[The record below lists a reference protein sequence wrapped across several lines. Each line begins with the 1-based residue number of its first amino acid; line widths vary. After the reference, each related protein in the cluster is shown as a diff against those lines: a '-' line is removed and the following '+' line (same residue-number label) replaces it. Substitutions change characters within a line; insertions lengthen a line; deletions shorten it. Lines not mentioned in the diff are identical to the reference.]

1 MKKKHLVLLIVAL
14 VALAVVLAAC
24 GGAKAPAKPAA
35 TKAPAA
41 QPTKAPAAKPT
52 KAPAAKKQP
61 KTIIFGLYQEPDV
74 LNPFIATQYAA
85 DEVSRMVVEGLVEV
99 DPNGNYFPVLAEEV
113 PSPKNGLVSKDGL
126 DVTYKLKKG
135 VVWSD
140 GVPFTCKDVVFT
152 WKALTTPGNGAVN
165 TAGYDKIKSV
175 TCEDDHTVH
184 VKFAKFYAPYLTLF
198 DNVLPEHA
206 AGDIKDMTKWEYNTK
221 KILGTGP
228 FVLKEWVSGD
238 HITLVKNPKYRDYP
252 AKPKV
257 DQIIVRIIPS
267 REVGKALITSGE
279 IDILWDLSEAD
290 VPEFKNNPNVVIH
303 KKKGPGTERL
313 LLNLADP
320 TLDATDDPLHHP
332 HPILA
337 DLRVRQAIQYGI
349 NKQLIVDKLLYSAT
363 TVGTSELSIG
373 WAKCDIPPSEYN
385 PEKAKKLLDEAGFVD
400 KDGDGIRECHGCKY
414 AKEGTPLKL
423 KIQTTSGNQLRA
435 DCEQLLVEM
444 MKNIGIQFYIE
455 NVPSSEL
462 FGSWSS
468 GAFRKHGHF
477 DILMYTTS
485 DKIDPQSHMYGYFH
499 EKSIPTKANN
509 GKGFNY
515 VRWINHRASEALDK
529 AGSTPNLAE
538 RKAQYQ
544 IACEEIAKDIP
555 HLYLYDRSEIDA
567 ARSNIKGFDVNPW
580 RPQTW
585 NVAEWDK
592 VTK

>member
-1 MKKKHLVLLIVAL
+1 MKRNKWLSILIISIMLLSA
-14 VALAVVLAAC
+14 LAAC
-24 GGAKAPAKPAA
+24 GPKATPKAPAATKAAA

-41 QPTKAPAAKPT
+41 
-52 KAPAAKKQP
+52 KKP

-99 DPNGNYFPVLAEEV
+99 DPNGEYFPVLAKEV

-126 DVTYKLKKG
+126 EVTYHLKEG

-165 TAGYDKIKSV
+165 TSGYDKISSV
-175 TCEDDHTVH
+175 TCDGDYTVH
-184 VKFAKFYAPYLTLF
+184 VKFSKFYAPYLTLF

-221 KILGTGP
+221 KLLGTGP

-279 IDILWDLSEAD
+279 IDILWDLTEAD
-290 VPEFKNNPNVVIH
+290 VPEFKNNPDVVVH

-332 HPILA
+332 HPILG

-349 NKQLIVDKLLYSAT
+349 DKQLIVNKLLYGAT

-373 WAKCDIPPSEYN
+373 WAKCNIPPSKYD

-423 KIQTTSGNQLRA
+423 KIQTTSGNQLRE

-444 MKNIGIQFYIE
+444 MKKIGVQFYIE

-485 DKIDPQSHMYGYFH
+485 EKIDPQAHMYGYFH
-499 EKSIPTKANN
+499 KNSIPTKANN

-515 VRWINHRASEALDK
+515 VRWINDRASEALDK
-529 AGSTPNLAE
+529 AGSSPDLE
-538 RKAQYQ
+538 VRKAAYQ
-544 IACEEIAKDIP
+544 VACEEIAKDIP
-555 HLYLYDRSEIDA
+555 HLYLYDRSEIHLT
-567 ARSNIKGFDVNPW
+567 RSNIKGFEVNPW

-592 VTK
+592 Q